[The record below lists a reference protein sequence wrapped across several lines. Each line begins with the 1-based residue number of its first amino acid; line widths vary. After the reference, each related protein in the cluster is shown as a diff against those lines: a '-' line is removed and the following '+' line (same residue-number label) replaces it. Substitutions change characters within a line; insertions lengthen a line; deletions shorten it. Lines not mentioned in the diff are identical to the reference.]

1 MYPFTQL
8 YGLHWYGRCCVTE
21 QKHGHWRYA
30 VNGRYHQRKCGFG
43 VEWSL
48 QAGLEK
54 NYNKTGIKRELL
66 GHVRKCKLSYFGHLC
81 RYHGCQIAKTV
92 VEEYV
97 EERRRC
103 IRPQKQCMD
112 NIKMWT
118 KWQYHIACGL
128 SKTVRSRWRELV
140 SDGGQRSNIFCRK
153 EERIARVT
161 QYDDTFDDFRGRKLS
176 VNTPSL
182 VGMNSPARQ
191 LDQVQLVQYAH
202 WLHKQGAIDC
212 YITNIIM
219 FQWLN
224 VVQHAHWFPNNSPV
238 DCYITT
244 NSIMSL
250 RLWARR

>member
-8 YGLHWYGRCCVTE
+8 YGLHWYGRCCVTEQWYGRCWVTEQLYGRCCVTEQLYGRCCVTEQLYGQCCFTEQKHGRCCVTEQWYGLCCFTE

-48 QAGLEK
+48 QAGLK
-54 NYNKTGIKRELL
+54 KKLQGLGIKRELL

-128 SKTVRSRWRELV
+128 SKTVAAGE
-140 SDGGQRSNIFCRK
+140 
-153 EERIARVT
+153 
-161 QYDDTFDDFRGRKLS
+161 
-176 VNTPSL
+176 
-182 VGMNSPARQ
+182 NSSAMVANAQ
-191 LDQVQLVQYAH
+191 TYSAE
-202 WLHKQGAIDC
+202 KKNG
-212 YITNIIM
+212 
-219 FQWLN
+219 
-224 VVQHAHWFPNNSPV
+224 
-238 DCYITT
+238 
-244 NSIMSL
+244 
-250 RLWARR
+250 